1 MVLNYTECKEK
12 YGNAYQ
18 LNKAV
23 DAGLIY
29 KLEEGIY
36 SEDKYESDAAILS
49 KKYPQAVFTGVYA
62 FYLHGLT
69 DYVPESYA
77 LATKSKAAPI
87 ADKRVEQVY
96 TRDDLLMEGATTVP
110 AEGID
115 ILVYDKE
122 RMLIELLRNKNKWP
136 KDFYKEV
143 LGRYRK
149 IIESLEIWRIQ
160 EYIEKFPKSGMIR
173 RSFDEEVL

>member
-1 MVLNYTECKEK
+1 MLMNYAECKEK

-18 LNKAV
+18 INKAIN
-23 DAGLIY
+23 AGLIY
-29 KLEEGIY
+29 KLEDGIY
-36 SEDKYESDAAILS
+36 SENKYESDAVILS

-69 DYVPESYA
+69 DYIPESYA

-87 ADKRVEQVY
+87 ADHRVEQVY
-96 TRDDLLMEGATTVP
+96 TRDDLLMAGAAILP

-143 LGRYRK
+143 LNRYRK

-160 EYIEKFPKSGMIR
+160 EYIDIFPKSGMIR

>member
-1 MVLNYTECKEK
+1 MLMNYAECIEK

-18 LNKAV
+18 INKAL
-23 DAGLIY
+23 DEGLIH

-36 SEDKYESDAAILS
+36 SEEKFASDVAILS

-69 DYVPESYA
+69 DYIPDSYA
-77 LATKSKAAPI
+77 LATRSKAAPI
-87 ADKRVEQVY
+87 ADKRVVQVY
-96 TRDDLLMEGATTVP
+96 TRDDLLMVGATIIP
-110 AEGID
+110 AED
-115 ILVYDKE
+115 TEILVYDKE

-143 LGRYRK
+143 IIRYRNT
-149 IIESLEIWRIQ
+149 IESLEIWRIQ
-160 EYIEKFPKSGMIR
+160 EYIEQFPKSGMIR